1 MKILMI
7 PSWYPT
13 PQMPMLGT
21 FYKEQAEAM
30 AAAGAEVAV
39 IYVDVNGHLRGNG
52 THVFTENGVYT
63 ILCQKLNITPR
74 VERGR
79 VWQRT
84 AMLQQAFRRLCREW
98 GRPDVVNLRS
108 SLQGYEALALCRRE
122 RLPLFFME
130 HSSVILTEGA
140 DTAVRRR
147 LEAVMHAAGVNACVS
162 EALRVVMQPIAET
175 RVIPDLVNDNRFV
188 PTPRTAEDV
197 FRFRA
202 MGQLRPIKGYDTLIA
217 AFAALRE
224 RTDRAI
230 CLEIAGAGVLREQ
243 LQQQIEAAGITDV
256 CRLVGVIPREETPQ
270 FMNGCDCFI
279 CSSRHETLSCVL
291 NEAAACGKPL
301 ISTRCGGPA
310 DIITEENGLLVA
322 VDDVT
327 AMADAM
333 EHMLREAEKYSP
345 DVIREQTVRRFG
357 QEAVSRRLLAACEEA
372 VAAHVTAGGAV

>member
-39 IYVDVNGHLRGNG
+39 IYTDVNGRLRGNG
-52 THVFTENGVYT
+52 THAFVENGVYT
-63 ILCQKLNITPR
+63 VISQKLNITPR

-84 AMLQQAFRRLCREW
+84 AMLRKAYRRLCREW

-122 RLPLFFME
+122 KLPLFFME

-140 DTAVRRR
+140 DSEALCR
-147 LEAVMHAAGVNACVS
+147 LKAVMQAAGVNACVS
-162 EALRVVMQPIAET
+162 EALCTVMQPIADT
-175 RVIPDLVNDNRFV
+175 RVIPDLVDDSRFA
-188 PTPRTAEDV
+188 PMADETGET

-217 AFAALRE
+217 AFAALCA
-224 RTDRAI
+224 RTDRAVS
-230 CLEIAGAGVLREQ
+230 LEIAGAGVLREQ
-243 LQQQIEAAGITDV
+243 LQKQIDEAGIADK
-256 CRLVGVIPREETPQ
+256 CRLVGVIPREDTPR

-310 DIITEENGLLVA
+310 DIITETNGLLVA
-322 VDDVT
+322 VDNVEEMT
-327 AMADAM
+327 AAM
-333 EHMLREAEKYSP
+333 ERMLAEKAKYDP
-345 DVIREQTVRRFG
+345 AAIRAETVARFG
-357 QEAVSRRLLAACEEA
+357 KTAVSHRLLAACEDA
-372 VAAHVTAGGAV
+372 IRGGAVQ

>member
-30 AAAGAEVAV
+30 AAAGAQVAV
-39 IYVDVNGHLRGNG
+39 IYADVNGRFSGNG

-63 ILCQKLNITPR
+63 ILCQKLNVTPR

-84 AMLQQAFRRLCREW
+84 AMLRKAFRHLCREW

-122 RLPLFFME
+122 QLPLFFME
-130 HSSVILTEGA
+130 HSSVVLTEGEN
-140 DTAVRRR
+140 TAARRR
-147 LEAVMHAAGVNACVS
+147 LTAVMQAAGVNACVS
-162 EALRVVMQPIAET
+162 EALRAVMQPIADT
-175 RVIPDLVNDNRFV
+175 RVIPDLVDDGRFV
-188 PTPRTAEDV
+188 PMPQDTGDT

-217 AFAALRE
+217 AFATLCE
-224 RTDRAI
+224 RTDRAVR
-230 CLEIAGAGVLREQ
+230 LEIAGAGALREQ
-243 LQQQIEAAGITDV
+243 LQQQIADAGLSDV
-256 CRLVGVIPREETPQ
+256 CRLVGIIPREETPR

-310 DIITEENGLLVA
+310 DIITATNGLLVA
-322 VDDVT
+322 VDDVA
-327 AMADAM
+327 AMAEAM
-333 EHMLREAEKYSP
+333 ERMLCEAERYSP
-345 DVIREQTVRRFG
+345 EAIRAETVARFG
-357 QEAVSRRLLAACEEA
+357 KEAVSRRLLAACEEA
-372 VAAHVTAGGAV
+372 IAGGAVH

>member
-39 IYVDVNGHLRGNG
+39 IYVDVNGRVCGNG
-52 THVFTENGVYT
+52 TRVFTENGVHT
-63 ILCQKLNITPR
+63 VICQKLNITPR

-79 VWQRT
+79 VWQRA
-84 AMLQQAFRRLCREW
+84 AMLKKAFRRLCREW

-122 RLPLFFME
+122 KLPLFFME

-140 DTAVRRR
+140 DSEARRR
-147 LEAVMHAAGVNACVS
+147 LETVMRAAGVNACVS
-162 EALRVVMQPIAET
+162 EALRAVMQPIAET
-175 RVIPDLVNDNRFV
+175 RVIPDLVDDGRFV
-188 PTPRTAEDV
+188 PTATEAGET

-202 MGQLRPIKGYDTLIA
+202 MGQLRPIKGYDILIA
-217 AFAALRE
+217 AFAALCA
-224 RTDRAI
+224 RTDRAVS
-230 CLEIAGAGVLREQ
+230 LEIAGAGVLREQ
-243 LQQQIEAAGITDV
+243 LQQQIDEAGIADR
-256 CRLVGVIPREETPQ
+256 CRLVGVIPREETPR

-301 ISTRCGGPA
+301 ISTCCGGPA
-310 DIITEENGLLVA
+310 DIVTETNGLLVA
-322 VDDVT
+322 TESAEEMT
-327 AMADAM
+327 AAM
-333 EHMLREAEKYSP
+333 ERMLREKANYDPAAIRAE
-345 DVIREQTVRRFG
+345 TVARFG
-357 QEAVSRRLLAACEEA
+357 KAAVSKRLLQACEDA
-372 VAAHVTAGGAV
+372 IKGGAAE

>member
-39 IYVDVNGHLRGNG
+39 IYTDVNGHLRGNG
-52 THVFTENGVYT
+52 THAFVENGVYT
-63 ILCQKLNITPR
+63 VISQKLNITPR

-84 AMLQQAFRRLCREW
+84 AMLRKAYRRLCREW

-122 RLPLFFME
+122 QLPLFFME
-130 HSSVILTEGA
+130 HSSVILTEEA
-140 DTAVRRR
+140 DSEALCR
-147 LEAVMHAAGVNACVS
+147 LKAVMQAAGVNACVS
-162 EALRVVMQPIAET
+162 EALRTVMQPIAET
-175 RVIPDLVNDNRFV
+175 RVIPDLVDDGRFV
-188 PTPRTAEDV
+188 PMAEETGET

-217 AFAALRE
+217 AFAALCA
-224 RTDRAI
+224 RTDRAVR
-230 CLEIAGAGVLREQ
+230 LEIAGAGVLREQ
-243 LQQQIEAAGITDV
+243 LQKQIDEAGIADK
-256 CRLVGVIPREETPQ
+256 CRLVGVIPREETPR

-301 ISTRCGGPA
+301 ISTRCGGPS
-310 DIITEENGLLVA
+310 DIITETNGLLVA
-322 VDDVT
+322 VDSVEEMT
-327 AMADAM
+327 AAM
-333 EHMLREAEKYSP
+333 EQMLAEKAKYDSAA
-345 DVIREQTVRRFG
+345 IRAETVARFG
-357 QEAVSRRLLAACEEA
+357 KAAVSHRLLAACEDA
-372 VAAHVTAGGAV
+372 IKGGAVQ

>member
-39 IYVDVNGHLRGNG
+39 IYTDVNGHLHGNG
-52 THVFTENGVYT
+52 TRVFTENGVYT
-63 ILCQKLNITPR
+63 MICQKLNITPR
-74 VERGR
+74 LERGR

-84 AMLQQAFRRLCREW
+84 AMLQKAFRRLCREW

-140 DTAVRRR
+140 DTAARRR
-147 LEAVMHAAGVNACVS
+147 LEAVMRVAGVNACVS
-162 EALRVVMQPIAET
+162 EALRTVMQPIADT
-175 RVIPDLVNDNRFV
+175 RVIPDLVDDGRFI
-188 PTPRTAEDV
+188 PQPQEKGEV

-217 AFAALRE
+217 AFAALCA
-224 RTDRAI
+224 RTDRAVR
-230 CLEIAGAGVLREQ
+230 LEIAGAGVLREQ
-243 LQQQIEAAGITDV
+243 LQRQIDEAGVADK
-256 CRLVGVIPREETPQ
+256 CRLVGVIPREETPR

-301 ISTRCGGPA
+301 ISTRCGGPS
-310 DIITEENGLLVA
+310 DIITATNGVLVA
-322 VDDVT
+322 VDDVEEMT
-327 AMADAM
+327 AAM
-333 EHMLREAEKYSP
+333 ERMLCKTAQYDPAAIRAE
-345 DVIREQTVRRFG
+345 TVARFG
-357 QEAVSRRLLAACEEA
+357 KAAVSRRLLAACEDAIKE
-372 VAAHVTAGGAV
+372 GAVR